1 MLLAALVVG
10 LFAAWVWGPRVGLT
24 AAGVALG
31 LFVAAWILPS
41 LAVWIYL
48 GVGLSSA
55 GLAAYAVRKPRH
67 PVTGK
72 AFELGRMLVA
82 KLRKR

>member
-10 LFAAWVWGPRVGLT
+10 LFAAWVWGPRVGLS

-31 LFVAAWILPS
+31 LFLAAWILPS
-41 LAVWIYL
+41 LALYIYL
-48 GVGLSSA
+48 GVGVSSA

-67 PVTGK
+67 PVTAK
-72 AFELGRMLVA
+72 AFELGRMLVERL
-82 KLRKR
+82 KKR